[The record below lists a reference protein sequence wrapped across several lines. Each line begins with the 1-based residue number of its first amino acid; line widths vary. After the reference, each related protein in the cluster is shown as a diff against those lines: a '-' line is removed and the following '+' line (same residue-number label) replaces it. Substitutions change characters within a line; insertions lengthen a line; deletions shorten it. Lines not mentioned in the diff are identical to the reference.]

1 VEGQCDRDEKERN
14 EVKSSVLH
22 VPSVT
27 TTALLPLPLPLP
39 PPVQKFVAVEGEN
52 SRVVRGK
59 LEWEEAGLVLV
70 RFEPSRASYERL
82 AAYDLVHGNEYLH
95 NRCVIAGVPCSHS

>member
-1 VEGQCDRDEKERN
+1 
-14 EVKSSVLH
+14 VKSSVLH

-27 TTALLPLPLPLP
+27 TTALLPLPLP

-95 NRCVIAGVPCSHS
+95 NRCVIHGAPCTHT